1 MNKIKNFPLRF
12 QVFII
17 ALAIGTVPFVLH
29 LWLHERNIPALAQN
43 LILFA
48 ALVFFMALFMAALH
62 YRYFRRIDRIVENI
76 NRRSHNEPLLPFG
89 TEGNDEIDRLGR
101 AFLQLNRSVALSLK
115 NLQEYQR
122 ALDESNIVTKSDLG
136 GRITYANKMFYEMT
150 GYTPEEVIGKPHNIV
165 RHPET
170 PKAVFADLWTT
181 IQAKKTWRGIL
192 KNLKKNGDYYI
203 VDITILPILDEFDE
217 IVEYIAI
224 RHDVTELEDKRSELE
239 SIATRDNLTG
249 LGNRN
254 KLIAAIHRAQNPG
267 AVIVDIDR
275 FSEIND
281 FYGHQIGDLVIV
293 EFANRL
299 FQALPKGF
307 ELFRY
312 YADRFVI
319 LADNPDRQQFVAF
332 AMTLSQRLSEEHIRM
347 GDKDFTFQT
356 TAGISFEPPETLI
369 SSVEMA
375 VKHAKRAKQSFI
387 VYDAALG
394 LEKIYEENILW
405 AKKITDALR
414 LGRVIPYFQPI
425 LNNTTGRIEKYE
437 ALARM
442 IDDDGTIV
450 PPGRFIDVAKRSKQ
464 YLALTRTI
472 FDQTLLALAQT
483 DAQLSVNLTMED
495 IADPALRGHILSAL
509 AAHPRGRIV
518 LELVESE
525 GIENFSEV
533 AAFIEQAK
541 NAGALVAID
550 DFGTGYS
557 NFSYLLKLKVDFIKI
572 DGSIIRRIDTDRN
585 SLVIAETIADFARK
599 LGIRTVAE
607 FVHSGEILALVNG
620 AGIDYAQGFH
630 LGKPGPEV
638 AAG

>member
-1 MNKIKNFPLRF
+1 MRRVFSLPLRF
-12 QVFII
+12 QVFIFA
-17 ALAIGTVPFVLH
+17 ALIGLVPFAVQSVLRISQ
-29 LWLHERNIPALAQN
+29 LPDWLQS
-43 LILFA
+43 LILFVV
-48 ALVFFMALFMAALH
+48 LMLFMAVFMTVLH

-76 NRRSHNEPLLPFG
+76 GRRTRNEPLLPFG
-89 TEGNDEIDRLGR
+89 SEGNDEIDRLGH
-101 AFLQLNRSVALSLK
+101 AFLQLNRAVALNMK

-170 PKAVFADLWTT
+170 PKAVFADLWAT

-281 FYGHQIGDLVIV
+281 FYGHQIGDMVIV

-332 AMTLSQRLSEEHIRM
+332 AMTLAQRLSEEHIRM

-414 LGRVIPYFQPI
+414 LGRFIPYFQPI
-425 LNNTTGRIEKYE
+425 LNNATGRIEKYE

-495 IADPALRGHILSAL
+495 IADAALRGHILGAL
-509 AAHPRGRIV
+509 AAHPKGRIV

-572 DGSIIRRIDTDRN
+572 DGSLIRVIDTDEAAF
-585 SLVIAETIADFARK
+585 SVVETITDFARK
-599 LGIRTVAE
+599 NGIGIIAE
-607 FVHSGEILALVNG
+607 FVSGEAVLARVRELN
-620 AGIDYAQGFH
+620 ICYSQGYLIGQPQPDFIR
-630 LGKPGPEV
+630 
-638 AAG
+638 